1 MRDFTESDSIE
12 VHKRKAFV
20 RDWIARNQRR
30 LAGGLASGMLVLPLM
45 AQAQTEGFVNV
56 NEIRGIQSVQQMPDG
71 ALRLILNNGQQV
83 IIQDGDVI
91 VTADGAILISQAA
104 ADMVATLVGVD
115 AAAIGGAEV
124 IAAGAAAGLLA
135 AAAGS
140 GSAAEPE
147 PPVPTLNQA
156 QVQSQAFEQVFGAP
170 PPAGATRVFVTLGEG
185 DDAVEVEAAQDG
197 DGNWTFSFDPAAL
210 GNLQGEQVLSFRAE
224 REVLDE
230 DDEPTG
236 EFDQIGSGSAN
247 VIIDTIPPKLEITSA
262 AGDDGVLSSVEQET
276 GLIVTGTTD
285 AEDGQ
290 EVTVVIEDPFGS
302 VVVSGTAIVSGPT
315 WTATIDA
322 EDLLDDTEYTVF
334 AAVEDAAGNK
344 VDMPAEF
351 TFTTDFTA
359 EIGINDFGPLDTAAS
374 FFDLD
379 VTGTTG
385 GVQEGQPVT
394 FTFGGVSYPGIT
406 VDADGT
412 WSVTIPQEDL
422 AALRDAGVAEI
433 TATAS
438 VSDLAGNTGTA
449 TETAAAT
456 FEPPVLTITEPAA
469 DVVLN
474 GLAAPDGLTVAGET
488 VPGAEVTVSI
498 NGDDFAPVTADSDGA
513 WTLPIAG
520 DDLPADDTYIITA
533 SAELNGIQVADP
545 ATVGLTIDTVAPEVI
560 ITDLGFAGD
569 TLNEAERAD
578 GFTITGTVSDAG
590 TPDLADIVIA
600 LTVNGA
606 PVPVTITTDG
616 TDTATWTAEVPEGV
630 RNSFISGEEVAV
642 SVTATDPAENTSD
655 PVAESFDTDFIAE
668 IFFDDDLAITTI
680 NQFTGFQVTG
690 GTEGVEEGQTVRV
703 FLDAGGP
710 FLGQVEAGGS
720 WSALIPA
727 DVIVNL
733 DDERDFSLSATV
745 TDTAG
750 NTGTAD
756 PVTVTTD
763 FSLPALAI
771 TSPATGDFINAA
783 FFDDEEDLVVEGVAL
798 PGEEVRVTIGSI
810 TLTVPE
816 VGGDGI
822 WSVTFDSDDVPTAQ
836 GDFDITAESMI
847 DGTPVSITVTLT
859 VDTEAPDAPVIS
871 FNDTGEVQ
879 GLTSDGEITVAGLE
893 PGGRAEYSLDDG
905 DTWVPFTGDSFTLE
919 GDGPYTVIVR
929 QFDAADNE
937 SDPSSELQF
946 ELLTATPPTPTVAL
960 ADDTGTEAG
969 LTSNGEVTVDLLV
982 GDTIREFSIDGGD
995 SWEPFSGDTIP
1006 FDVDG
1011 EYAVI
1016 VRQIDGAGN
1025 VSDPSDPL
1033 EFTLK
1038 TGIAQPEVFLAEDTG
1053 SVPGETRN
1061 GEFNVE
1067 GLEPG
1072 SIREYSLDG
1081 GDTWLPFSGT
1091 IFTLT
1096 EEGDYSVTVR
1106 QTDGAGNVSDPSDPL
1121 VFTLDT
1127 TPPEVSITSLA
1138 GIEDGGALTAAELY
1152 DSDGELLTSVAISG
1166 TAVGAPDGTVVGAVF
1181 MGNIAIGTQPVASVT
1196 DEAWSTTIPVLA
1208 LLSEFGTDGP
1218 GQVEVRIADGAGNVG
1233 AGTLDFTMDVV
1244 IPTISVEQPADGF
1257 VVGLDAFENGI
1268 TISGTT
1274 TDVPEGAE
1282 VTITIMD
1289 GPDDTEGF
1297 EGTAEVGADG
1307 SWSIFIEPQGVQGAA
1322 DETAFTLTASVS
1334 DGIFPVAVSD
1344 SIGISTDI
1352 PPQVTINVGEDGALI
1367 ISDIAENGFTISG
1380 TTRGVQEGQRVIL
1393 QIDEGDGE
1401 GPTDIFEDDDD
1412 NPAVDE
1418 DGNWSV
1424 FIPNPNL
1431 DGVEPGMEFIFSANV
1446 ANASGREADTAS
1458 VTVVAY
1464 EPAQFY
1470 ISGGTLVTGGA
1481 AAGALEFAIKID
1493 PRFEFDPADLG
1504 PDGFVFAFAE
1514 SVSFDPDVASWAPV
1528 PAPQYQTGL
1537 LPNTDTS
1544 EAADGKVLL
1553 STVGFL
1559 SPNDPETG
1567 DPIDLYDVP
1576 LVRFRLNHDD
1586 ESEAI
1591 ILFVE
1596 SVGRGSYE
1604 FVYGTDGADTLIAAN
1619 TDSFIRGRGGD
1630 DQIDVS
1636 APGVNTIIFEPTLA
1650 LNGEDEI
1657 TGFTIGGALADRIG
1671 IAFNDDFTQSDLRG
1685 TGEFFQ
1691 IVEAG
1696 ESIGANVG
1704 FVVFSTNFTDA
1715 TPALEEL
1722 AISGLGLGANE
1733 RVFVLA
1739 GEEEGSSLALLFTDG
1754 DGNAEFEDLAVFEDL
1769 SFAELAGFSSANI
1782 LGFQEFLNLPPA

>member
-45 AQAQTEGFVNV
+45 AQAQTEGFINI
-56 NEIRGIQSVQQMPDG
+56 NDIRGIQSVQQMPDG

-115 AAAIGGAEV
+115 AGAIGGAEV

-247 VIIDTIPPKLEITSA
+247 VIIDTIPPELEITSA
-262 AGDDGVLSSVEQET
+262 AGDDSVLNSVEQET

-456 FEPPVLTITEPAA
+456 FEPPVLIITEPAA

-520 DDLPADDTYIITA
+520 DDLPADGVYTITA
-533 SAELNGIQVADP
+533 SAELNGIEVAPD
-545 ATVGLTIDTVAPEVI
+545 ATVGLTIDTEPPEVTI
-560 ITDLGFAGD
+560 NPLPIGAL
-569 TLNEAERAD
+569 LNADERD
-578 GFTITGTVSDAG
+578 EGFTISGTVSDDG
-590 TPDLADIVIA
+590 TPNLANIGLVVS
-600 LTVNGA
+600 LNGTQLSSVMNA
-606 PVPVTITTDG
+606 DG
-616 TDTATWTAEVPEGV
+616 TWTAQATPAILGGLDSDDE
-630 RNSFISGEEVAV
+630 ITV
-642 SVTATDPAENTSD
+642 SVIATDPAGNASD
-655 PVAESFDTDFIAE
+655 AETVSFDTDFIAE

-771 TSPATGDFINAA
+771 TSPATGDFINIDTAG
-783 FFDDEEDLVVEGVAL
+783 EDLDVEGVAL
-798 PGEEVRVTIGSI
+798 PGEEVTVTLG
-810 TLTVPE
+810 TATRTVPE
-816 VGGDGI
+816 VGGDGT
-822 WSVTFDSDDVPTAQ
+822 WSVTFDSEDVPTAQ
-836 GDFDITAESMI
+836 GDFDITAASTI

-871 FNDTGEVQ
+871 FTDTGEVQ

-929 QFDAADNE
+929 QFDAADNV
-937 SDPSSELQF
+937 SPLSNELAF

-982 GDTIREFSIDGGD
+982 GDNIREFSIDGGD
-995 SWEPFSGDTIP
+995 TWTPFSGDTIP

-1016 VRQIDGAGN
+1016 VRQTDGAGN

-1033 EFTLK
+1033 GFTLK

-1061 GEFNVE
+1061 GEFIVE

-1166 TAVGAPDGTVVGAVF
+1166 TAGGAPDGTVVGSVIIGSIAVAT
-1181 MGNIAIGTQPVASVT
+1181 IPVATVT
-1196 DEAWSTTIPVLA
+1196 GEAWSTTIPVLA

-1244 IPTISVEQPADGF
+1244 IPTITVEQPTDGF
-1257 VVGLDAFENGI
+1257 VVGLDAFEDGF

-1367 ISDIAENGFTISG
+1367 IADVAENGFTISG

-1393 QIDEGDGE
+1393 QIDEGDGG

-1458 VTVVAY
+1458 TTVAAYAASSLLAVETARDGDDVT
-1464 EPAQFY
+1464 
-1470 ISGGTLVTGGA
+1470 ISIFGLA
-1481 AAGALEFAIKID
+1481 EAF
-1493 PRFEFDPADLG
+1493 
-1504 PDGFVFAFAE
+1504 PDGLEALAVTIFRDTDVVEYIVPGAPDTFAQN
-1514 SVSFDPDVASWAPV
+1514 PHP
-1528 PAPQYQTGL
+1528 GL
-1537 LPNTDTS
+1537 LTFGNPDDSAVSGPGSATIGAIAATPVSDFSIPLVEFGVSLIDGDAVIDLRLLDTTP
-1544 EAADGKVLL
+1544 AIDVPFQVLL
-1553 STVGFL
+1553 
-1559 SPNDPETG
+1559 
-1567 DPIDLYDVP
+1567 
-1576 LVRFRLNHDD
+1576 
-1586 ESEAI
+1586 
-1591 ILFVE
+1591 
-1596 SVGRGSYE
+1596 
-1604 FVYGTDGADTLIAAN
+1604 GTDGADTLIAAN
-1619 TDSFIRGRGGD
+1619 TDSVIRGRGGD

-1715 TPALEEL
+1715 TPALEDL

-1754 DGNAEFEDLAVFEDL
+1754 DGNAEFEDLAVFGDL

-1782 LGFQEFLNLPPA
+1782 LGFEQFTT